1 MVARP
6 EQESSKEQEVEEP
19 ATLKSASPKYRS
31 MRRRQSQR
39 VRATKADKGG
49 SEFFAAQIYIEAHFA
64 NRKSLV

>member
-1 MVARP
+1 
-6 EQESSKEQEVEEP
+6 
-19 ATLKSASPKYRS
+19 

-64 NRKSLV
+64 DRKSLV